1 MFRTYTILI
10 NTNISEALEIMYEY
24 VVHSGRAVH
33 GVGFGRLVTGIVRSN
48 PARGMYV
55 CLCVSVLCCSV

>member
-10 NTNISEALEIMYEY
+10 NTNISEALEIMYF
-24 VVHSGRAVH
+24 VHSGLSVH

-48 PARGMYV
+48 PALGMHV